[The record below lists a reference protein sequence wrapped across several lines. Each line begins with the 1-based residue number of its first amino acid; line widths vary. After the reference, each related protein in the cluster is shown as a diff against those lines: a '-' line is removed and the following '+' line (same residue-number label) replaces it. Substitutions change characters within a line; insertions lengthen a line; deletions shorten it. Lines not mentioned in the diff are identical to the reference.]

1 MVLPKILPER
11 KSLEMEHPETY
22 YHELK
27 VSISRVII
35 ELLNLHSVS
44 GGTRGGYKEFSDF
57 AMDTLKRFKDVI
69 ENSDYKEFFKDE
81 PIFKILERDE
91 K

>member
-1 MVLPKILPER
+1 ML
-11 KSLEMEHPETY
+11 LEVKHPETY

-27 VSISRVII
+27 VSISRVIT

-57 AMDTLKRFKDVI
+57 AMDTLKKFKDIV
-69 ENSDYKEFFKDE
+69 ENSDYKEFFENE
-81 PIFKILERDE
+81 PIFKLLGRDE